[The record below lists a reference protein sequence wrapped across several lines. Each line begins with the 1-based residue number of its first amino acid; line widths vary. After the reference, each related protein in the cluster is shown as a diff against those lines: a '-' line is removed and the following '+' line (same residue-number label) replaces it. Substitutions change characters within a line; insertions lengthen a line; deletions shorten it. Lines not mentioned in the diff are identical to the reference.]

1 MRAWIVASFGTPSL
15 VEMPDPVAGPGDVVL
30 DVRSVAINF
39 RDHLMMR
46 GQYDPRQKLPLV
58 LGSDAVGIVREV
70 GPGVAGLAIG
80 DRVCPTFH
88 SAWLRGPLEE
98 IARRGTLGG
107 PRPGV
112 FAERVAI
119 RAAACVRTPAH
130 LSDDEAATLPCAG
143 VTAWRA
149 LDEGNVRAG
158 STVLA
163 LGTGGVSMFAVQ
175 LARLRG
181 ARAFVTSSDDG
192 RIARAV
198 ALGAEAGIN
207 YRADPQWG
215 KTIVERTGGVDLVV
229 EVGGAG
235 TLGES
240 LRACKT
246 GGTVALVG
254 NLAGVDATI
263 PLTRIFMRGI
273 RMQGILV
280 GSRDDQAALFAA
292 LEAHPDVRPVIASV
306 HPFEE
311 LGEALERFPEGGHF
325 GKVVVRVQS

>member
-15 VEMPDPVAGPGDVVL
+15 VEMPDPVAAPGEVVL
-30 DVRSVAINF
+30 DVRSVALNY

-46 GQYDPRQKLPLV
+46 GTYDPRQKLPLV
-58 LGSDAVGIVREV
+58 LGSDAVGVVREV
-70 GPGVAGLAIG
+70 GPGVAALAVG
-80 DRVCPTFH
+80 DRVCPSFH

-98 IARRGTLGG
+98 SARRGTLGG

-112 FAERVAI
+112 FADRVAI
-119 RAAACVRTPAH
+119 RAEACVRAPAH
-130 LSDDEAATLPCAG
+130 LSDDEAAALPCAG

-163 LGTGGVSMFAVQ
+163 LGTGGVSVFALQ

-181 ARAFVTSSDDG
+181 ARVFVTSSDDG

-198 ALGAEAGIN
+198 ELGAELGIN
-207 YRADPQWG
+207 YESNPQWG
-215 KTIVERTGGVDLVV
+215 KTIAERTGGVDLVV
-229 EVGGAG
+229 EVGGAS

-240 LRACKT
+240 LRAVKT

-254 NLAGVDATI
+254 NLGGLNAEIQLA
-263 PLTRIFMRGI
+263 RIFMRGV
-273 RMQGILV
+273 RVQGILV
-280 GSRDDQAALFAA
+280 GSVEDQRSLFHAM
-292 LEAHPDVRPVIASV
+292 EQHTDVRPVIAEV
-306 HPFEE
+306 HSFEK
-311 LGEALERFPEGGHF
+311 LGEALERFPGGGHF
-325 GKVVVRVQS
+325 GKVVVRVR

>member
-15 VEMPDPVAGPGDVVL
+15 VEVPDPVAGPGEIVI
-30 DVRSVAINF
+30 DVRSVALNF

-46 GQYDPRQKLPLV
+46 GSYDPRQKLPLV
-58 LGSDAVGIVREV
+58 LGSDAVGIVRAL
-70 GPGVAGLAIG
+70 GPGVGTFAVG
-80 DRVCPTFH
+80 DRVCPSFH
-88 SAWLRGPLEE
+88 SAWIRGPLEE
-98 IARRGTLGG
+98 SARRGTLGG

-112 FAERVAI
+112 FADRVAI
-119 RAAACVRTPAH
+119 RAEACVRAPAH
-130 LSDDEAATLPCAG
+130 LSDDEAAALPCAG

-163 LGTGGVSMFAVQ
+163 LGTGGVSVFAVQ

-181 ARAFVTSSDDG
+181 ARVFVTSSDDG

-198 ALGAEAGIN
+198 ELGAEAGIN
-207 YRADPQWG
+207 YRTDPQWG
-215 KTIVERTGGVDLVV
+215 KGIAERTSGVDLVV

-240 LRACKT
+240 LRAVKT
-246 GGTVALVG
+246 GGTIALVG
-254 NLAGVDATI
+254 NLAGLEAKI
-263 PLTRIFMRGI
+263 ALSRIFMRGV
-273 RMQGILV
+273 RVQGILV
-280 GSRDDQAALFAA
+280 GSVDDQRSLFSA
-292 LEAHPDVRPVIASV
+292 LEAHPDVRPVIAQI
-306 HPFEE
+306 HPFEQ
-311 LGEALERFPEGGHF
+311 LGEALEHFPEGGHF